1 MLPIN
6 CNIEATK
13 MQGFES
19 ATLLFTENVCTQP
32 EIITGSPKIMM
43 DELIIR
49 TIDESSFRKLFAEM
63 NAMARVAA
71 VQKIKFSVRSR

>member
-19 ATLLFTENVCTQP
+19 AMLLFTENVCTQP
-32 EIITGSPKIMM
+32 EIITGSPKIMI
-43 DELIIR
+43 EQLIMR
-49 TIDESSFRKLFAEM
+49 TIDESSFRKLFAET
-63 NAMARVAA
+63 NAMASVAA
-71 VQKIKFSVRSR
+71 VQKIKFNARRR